1 MGSDLC
7 GAWGLKRSSFK
18 RLGVMLGA
26 VAAALSLSA
35 CGFTPLYGQH
45 GTAAAPG
52 VVDALS
58 TVSIRSL
65 SNREG
70 MKLRQLLREELQP
83 KGPSKAVY
91 DLDIRFSTR
100 VEELGIRSDATSS
113 RANLILLATFDLN
126 EGGRSVFTDRVQ
138 SIVSYN
144 ILDDQFATVTSQADA
159 ENRGI
164 KQIGAEIKTR
174 LAVYFYDRIKSAPP
188 AMENR

>member
-1 MGSDLC
+1 MPST
-7 GAWGLKRSSFK
+7 
-18 RLGVMLGA
+18 
-26 VAAALSLSA
+26 VAAALVLSA

-45 GTAAAPG
+45 STAAAPG

-58 TVSIRSL
+58 TVSIRWL
-65 SNREG
+65 ANREG
-70 MKLRQLLREELQP
+70 MKLRQILREELQP
-83 KGPSKAVY
+83 KGLSTAVY
-91 DLDIRFSTR
+91 DLDVRFSTR

-126 EGGRSVFTDRVQ
+126 EGGRSVFADRVQ

-164 KQIGAEIKTR
+164 KQVGAEIKTR
-174 LAVYFYDRIKSAPP
+174 LAVYFHGRIKSTQP
-188 AMENR
+188 AVENR